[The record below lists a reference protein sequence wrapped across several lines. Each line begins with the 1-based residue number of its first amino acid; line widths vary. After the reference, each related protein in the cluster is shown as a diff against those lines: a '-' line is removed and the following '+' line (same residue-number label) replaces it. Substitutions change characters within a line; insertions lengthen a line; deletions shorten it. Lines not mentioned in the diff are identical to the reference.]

1 MEINQKISEIQSELD
16 GNEINKQRKRHLVDE
31 LNKLS
36 FYHDRHPEKVECPS
50 PLELYCDMNPDSP
63 ECRIHDL

>member
-1 MEINQKISEIQSELD
+1 MDITQKISDIETELD
-16 GNEINKQRKRHLVDE
+16 KVEINKQRKRHLEDE
-31 LNKLS
+31 LNMLNS
-36 FYHDRHPEKVECPS
+36 YYDHHPEQTECPT